1 MEGVEPEAGVDK
13 ALDGVVPG
21 ARGLGGDQS
30 LEPGPSS
37 AVNHEDAPVGEI
49 HPGGI
54 DGVAKH
60 FVARGLQRASAAARS
75 TKSSAGVRRR
85 CSLSDRTTV
94 AMASIV

>member
-1 MEGVEPEAGVDK
+1 
-13 ALDGVVPG
+13 
-21 ARGLGGDQS
+21 
-30 LEPGPSS
+30 
-37 AVNHEDAPVGEI
+37 
-49 HPGGI
+49 
-54 DGVAKH
+54 VAKH